1 MSVTLGA
8 TAALR
13 DVDLRVDAGEAIAI
27 IGPSGAGKTTLL
39 RVLAGVLDPDRG
51 SASVDGVPLAGL
63 TQRER
68 QAIRASIGFVHQD
81 HALVP
86 VLRVLQNVIAGRLGK
101 AGLSAGLR
109 RMVFPLTEE
118 REAVHATL
126 ERVGI
131 GETLY
136 KRVDRLSGG
145 QQQRVAIARALYQ
158 EPRALLADEPVA
170 SVDPV
175 RSRAIIQLLIDVAKE
190 RGATLIA
197 SLHDVELAV
206 EFFPRIVGVRD
217 GRVVFDVRADEHG
230 THAGL
235 DKAMLQELYE
245 QGDGQ
250 I

>member
-1 MSVTLGA
+1 VSVTLGA

-51 SASVDGVPLAGL
+51 SASVDGVPLTGL

-101 AGLSAGLR
+101 VGLAAGLR
-109 RMVFPLTEE
+109 RMAFPLGEE

-158 EPRALLADEPVA
+158 EPRALLADEPVG
-170 SVDPV
+170 
-175 RSRAIIQLLIDVAKE
+175 I
-190 RGATLIA
+190 
-197 SLHDVELAV
+197 
-206 EFFPRIVGVRD
+206 RD

-245 QGDGQ
+245 PGDGQ